1 MNTRYNIHVNTNL
14 PLRYGPHVAS
24 ALAAQ
29 RPLVALE
36 STVITH
42 GLPAPD
48 NTNLALNLERI
59 ITEAGATPATIGV
72 LNGEIVVGLTNDEI
86 MELAS
91 SDADKV
97 SLWNL
102 AAILASGTAA
112 GTTVATTLYA
122 AHIAG
127 INVFATGGIGGVH
140 DDPFDESADLPAL
153 ARFPV
158 LTVCAGPK
166 SILNQ
171 SATMERLETFGVPV
185 VGYRSNTLAGFIVQ
199 HTDIALPT
207 RAESAAELAKM
218 LAYQEHL
225 QLSAGI
231 VVSNPVSEGL
241 AQNEFA
247 ELIAAAKEA
256 AHERGIHGRAVTPFL
271 LAHLNELS
279 NGRTKAVNLRLL
291 EENSR
296 LAAEIA
302 VAYARNRS

>member
-1 MNTRYNIHVNTNL
+1 MNTPL
-14 PLRYGPHVAS
+14 PFRYGPAVAT
-24 ALAAQ
+24 ALQ
-29 RPLVALE
+29 DNQPVVALE

-48 NTNLALNLERI
+48 NTDLAFRLERI
-59 ITEAGATPATIGV
+59 IRDAGAVPATIGV
-72 LNGEIVVGLTNDEI
+72 VRGEVVIGLTEDEI
-86 MELAS
+86 TELAS
-91 SDADKV
+91 ADADKV

-102 AAILASGTAA
+102 AALIATGTPA

-122 AHIAG
+122 AAKAG
-127 INVFATGGIGGVH
+127 IRVFATGGIGGVH

-166 SILNQ
+166 SILDQ
-171 SATMERLETFGVPV
+171 AATLERLETFGVPV
-185 VGYRSNTLAGFIVQ
+185 VGYQSDTLAGFIVQ
-199 HTDIALPT
+199 HTDLPLPS
-207 RAESAAELAKM
+207 RADSAAELAAM
-218 LAYQEHL
+218 LHAQEQL

-241 AQNEFA
+241 SQDEFTA
-247 ELIAAAKEA
+247 LIEEAKRAAA
-256 AHERGIHGRAVTPFL
+256 ERGIRGRRVTPFL
-271 LAHLNELS
+271 LEYLTNAS
-279 NGRTKAVNLRLL
+279 GGRTKAVNLRLL

-302 VAYARNRS
+302 VAYAQHRSE